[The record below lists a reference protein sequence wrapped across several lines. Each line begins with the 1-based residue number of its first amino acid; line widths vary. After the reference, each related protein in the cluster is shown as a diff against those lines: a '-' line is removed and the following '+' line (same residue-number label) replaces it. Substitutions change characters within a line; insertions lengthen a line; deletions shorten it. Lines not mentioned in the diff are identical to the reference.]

1 MLRLEI
7 EGRWEPEDF
16 IEVLK
21 GIESLYYKA
30 ALGRRFPY
38 EPPFFWFERSSPAFS
53 FDEHLSL
60 SNDWL
65 LAQARTTAQS
75 YRRLRVARIDY
86 ASPGGIDL
94 VGLGEACK
102 ALEGIIDRL
111 IKYFTER
118 ELRRERDKQ
127 AKVETALK
135 ETELEKEQET
145 LRALKLEN
153 ARTILTL
160 RRDFP
165 EVPEDVLLALI
176 AQDQDKLI
184 PRIAE
189 RKIVRVRTI
198 DSEPPEDDEVAQ

>member
-7 EGRWEPEDF
+7 DGHWEPEDF

-30 ALGRRFPY
+30 ALRRRFLY
-38 EPPFFWFERSSPAFS
+38 EPPFYWFERSPFAFS
-53 FDEHLSL
+53 FEEHLDS

-65 LAQARTTAQS
+65 LARARTTAQS
-75 YRRLRVARIDY
+75 YTRLGVTRIEY

-111 IKYFTER
+111 IKFFTER
-118 ELRRERDKQ
+118 ELRRQRDKQ

-135 ETELEKEQET
+135 ETELEKEQES
-145 LRALKLEN
+145 LRALKLKN
-153 ARTILTL
+153 ARTILAL
-160 RRDFP
+160 RGDYP
-165 EVPEDVLLALI
+165 EVPEEFLLALI
-176 AQDQDKLI
+176 THDQDKLI

-189 RKIVRVRTI
+189 RKLIGVRTI
-198 DSEPPEDDEVAQ
+198 DGEPPKDDKAA